1 MSWQGLLVGLSGKQI
16 VHQAFRQ
23 EQQGYDVSEFGMEI
37 GREVGNTQE
46 KAEKLSELLRHL
58 SESAGETISLGEIA
72 DAMADRSFGAFL
84 VVFCLPN
91 LIPLPPGATFILGLP
106 LVFIAF
112 QMAFSRLDTIWLPKR
127 LHSYSFNNKAFSA
140 VLDKFV
146 PYMEKAER
154 FIRPRFWSGNT
165 RLYERFIGAF
175 ALILAVVIFLPIPLG
190 NMGPAYALA
199 LMGLGL
205 TERDGITLGIGVL
218 IGAIFSVIVGYVGY
232 EIFKLIPYFFHQL
245 PHYWDGFINF
255 FS

>member
-1 MSWQGLLVGLSGKQI
+1 MDLGIGK
-16 VHQAFRQ
+16 AKAK
-23 EQQGYDVSEFGMEI
+23 
-37 GREVGNTQE
+37 E
-46 KAEKLSELLRHL
+46 KPERLSELLRHV
-58 SESAGETISLGEIA
+58 SEQAGARITLGEIA

-127 LHSYSFNNKAFSA
+127 LHDYSFDNKAFSS
-140 VLDKFV
+140 VLDKFL
-146 PYMEKAER
+146 PWIEKAEKL
-154 FIRPRFWSGNT
+154 IKPRFWSGNT
-165 RLYERFIGAF
+165 RLYERFIGIF
-175 ALILAVVIFLPIPLG
+175 ALLLAIVIFLPIPLG

-205 TERDGITLGIGVL
+205 TERDGIVLLIGALIGVL
-218 IGAIFSVIVGYVGY
+218 FSAVVGYVGY
-232 EIFKLIPYFFHQL
+232 ELLNLVPYFFHQI
-245 PHYWDGFINF
+245 PHYWASFLHF

>member
-1 MSWQGLLVGLSGKQI
+1 MEMI
-16 VHQAFRQ
+16 VN
-23 EQQGYDVSEFGMEI
+23 EMKI
-37 GREVGNTQE
+37 KE
-46 KAEKLSELLRHL
+46 KPEKLSELLRHV
-58 SESAGETISLGEIA
+58 SDNAGEKVTLGEIA

-91 LIPLPPGATFILGLP
+91 LIPLPPGATFVLGLP

-127 LHSYSFNNKAFSA
+127 LHYYAFDNKGFSA

-146 PYMEKAER
+146 PWMQKAEKL
-154 FIRPRFWSGNT
+154 IKPRFWPANS
-165 RLYERFIGAF
+165 RFYERIIGLF
-175 ALILAVVIFLPIPLG
+175 SLLLALVIFLPIPLG

-205 TERDGITLGIGVL
+205 TERDGLVLAVGAVIGIV
-218 IGAIFSVIVGYVGY
+218 FSVVIGYIGY
-232 EIFKLIPYFFHQL
+232 ELVKLVPHFLHQIPL
-245 PHYWDGFINF
+245 YWTTFLQF